1 MYNTFF
7 LPNEKGVRLLGHDSL
22 MDPDHIWTLG
32 ERLVFNTWFKKW
44 LKARR
49 HSSPIVEEVE
59 KRVVDLNAP
68 LVGVDW
74 DMYAKLSHDDGV
86 RVLNKD
92 ERRSLDEFRER
103 IKRTRSNGRS
113 ELT

>member
-1 MYNTFF
+1 
-7 LPNEKGVRLLGHDSL
+7 

-49 HSSPIVEEVE
+49 HSSPIEIEAV
-59 KRVVDLNAP
+59 KREVDLNAP

-92 ERRSLDEFRER
+92 ESRSLEEFRER
-103 IKRTRSNGRS
+103 IERTKTAGRS
-113 ELT
+113 